1 VIYLDHAATAPPDPR
16 VADAMLPHLTGRVG
30 NPSEP
35 HAAGR
40 RARADLEAAR
50 AGIGA
55 LLGHERVVLTSGG
68 TEADNL
74 AVLGRAA
81 GAPGRMVIS
90 ALEHPAVLRPAE
102 ALAARGWELAV
113 APVLAD
119 GRIDVAALAE
129 LVRSGDALCC
139 AMGASNITGVVQPIA
154 AIAELC
160 AERGVPLHVDHVQ
173 TAAGADASI
182 AGLPGRVTI
191 AVAAHKLGGPRGVG
205 ALVGAVDGLAP
216 LAYGGGQEAG
226 LRPGTEDVVG
236 AVGLAAA
243 LALRQGPAAGDE
255 RARRAAL
262 RDALEA
268 RLGLPVAGGSAPR
281 LPGHLLLLTGFR
293 GDTAVRLLDDRGVCV
308 AAGSACASGEPAPEP
323 ALLAMGLDA
332 AAARGAV
339 RVTLGPETTQAD
351 IDGFADAWAAVA
363 ADLARAREA
372 LA

>member
-1 VIYLDHAATAPPDPR
+1 MIYLDHAATAPPDPR
-16 VADAMLPHLTGRVG
+16 VAEAMLPHLTGRVG

-50 AGIGA
+50 AEIGVR
-55 LLGHERVVLTSGG
+55 LGAERVVLTGGG

-81 GAPGRMVIS
+81 GAPGRMVVS

-102 ALAARGWELAV
+102 ALVARGWELAV

-119 GRIDVAALAE
+119 GTVDLAALAE
-129 LVRSGDALCC
+129 LVRPGDALCC
-139 AMGASNITGVVQPIA
+139 VMGASNITGVLQPVA
-154 AIAELC
+154 AVAELC
-160 AERGVPLHVDHVQ
+160 AARGVPLHVDHVQ

-182 AGLPGRVTI
+182 AGLPGRVTA

-216 LAYGGGQEAG
+216 LAFGGGQEGG
-226 LRPGTEDVVG
+226 LRPGTEDVAG
-236 AVGLAAA
+236 AVGLACA
-243 LALRQGPAAGDE
+243 LGLRQGPGAVEE

-293 GDTAVRLLDDRGVCV
+293 GDTAMALLDGRGVCV
-308 AAGSACASGEPAPEP
+308 AAGSACASGEPEPEA
-323 ALLAMGLDA
+323 ALLAMGIDA
-332 AAARGAV
+332 ATARGAV
-339 RVTLGPETTQAD
+339 RVTLGPETTPAD
-351 IDGFADAWAAVA
+351 VDGCAEAWAAVA
-363 ADLARAREA
+363 AELARAREA